1 MKQFVIDELR
11 PADFNTLKTYLDDT
25 YGSAAIDGIY
35 WLPVATEVLSDI
47 QTKHKDCQPFYF
59 VIDLESDRMSIE
71 LLVRTKTRVRC
82 ACMAYAT
89 ESQCTWLIRQV
100 DKIFEQLEMTF

>member
-35 WLPVATEVLSDI
+35 WLPVAAEVLSDI
-47 QTKHKDCQPFYF
+47 QINHKDCQPFYF
-59 VIDLESDRMSIE
+59 VIDLESDRITIE
-71 LLVRTKTRVRC
+71 LLVRTKNRVRC

-100 DKIFEQLEMTF
+100 DKMFEQLEMIS